1 MPPFSPAED
10 VVRVLAHCDGL
21 LLLSSGKK
29 LRVLNPATRRFVT
42 LPWST
47 HSIKPD
53 GLPIQ
58 LYSHQEFGLGCD
70 PASNTYKV
78 ARYFYR
84 SAVHLPGG
92 HYQYNLGME
101 VFTIGTEHRWR
112 ETATPPAS
120 WPVMTRRTATFF
132 KGSLLWTIDES
143 FLGATPGFIRFS
155 VEDESFTAVPP
166 PPCWIPELDYKEF
179 SLAELR
185 GELCLCV
192 HRRPSRTM
200 EMWVCNDLGTSGQT
214 PWERRYVLANV
225 ARPLRL
231 LGMFSEEMVFKGAEH
246 ILAQKR
252 NKQDKERSLEASL
265 GTKTK

>member
-1 MPPFSPAED
+1 
-10 VVRVLAHCDGL
+10 V
-21 LLLSSGKK
+21 
-29 LRVLNPATRRFVT
+29 
-42 LPWST
+42 
-47 HSIKPD
+47 
-53 GLPIQ
+53 
-58 LYSHQEFGLGCD
+58 FGLGCD

-84 SAVHLPGG
+84 SAVHLQGG

-155 VEDESFTAVPP
+155 LEDESFTAVPP

-231 LGMFSEEMVFKGAEH
+231 LGMFSEEMVFKGAKH
-246 ILAQKR
+246 ISGSLR
-252 NKQDKERSLEASL
+252 YHIWFYKQPHGGVFKNVVSMEAIEFHDPHNGKIVRYPRDFLGGWDVIPYVPSLVPL
-265 GTKTK
+265 